1 MCALEGAQ
9 RLLRTKSAMRVM
21 LVGPFEEWA
30 RMNRDDVEVHRVAN
44 ATDAL
49 NALTTF
55 EPKLM
60 LIDPSV
66 IGQQRDTLVSRAEQ
80 MGCAIIASDRPA
92 AGVKIPGST
101 IQELEKYAILQ
112 TLKAVGGSTSKA
124 AKMLGISVRKIQ
136 YRLRDWRLRA
146 ADVAVE
152 GKEAAT
158 DAVH

>member
-1 MCALEGAQ
+1 
-9 RLLRTKSAMRVM
+9 MRVL
-21 LVGPFEEWA
+21 LVGPYEEWS
-30 RMNRDDVEVHRVAN
+30 RLNRDDIDVHKVAN
-44 ATDAL
+44 ATDAINTL
-49 NALTTF
+49 SSF

-66 IGQQRDTLVSRAEQ
+66 VGQQREALVDRAES

-92 AGVKIPGST
+92 SGVKIPGST
-101 IQELEKYAILQ
+101 IQELEKYAILE

-146 ADVAVE
+146 VDVGVE

-158 DAVH
+158 ESPVH

>member
-1 MCALEGAQ
+1 
-9 RLLRTKSAMRVM
+9 MRVM
-21 LVGPFEEWA
+21 LVGTFEEWA
-30 RMNRDDVEVHRVAN
+30 RLNRDDVDVHKVAN
-44 ATDAL
+44 ATDAM
-49 NALTTF
+49 NALSTF

-60 LIDPSV
+60 VVDPSV
-66 IGQQRDTLVSRAEQ
+66 VGTQRDALISRAEQ
-80 MGCAIIASDRPA
+80 MGCSIIASDRPTV
-92 AGVKIPGST
+92 GVKIPGST
-101 IQELEKYAILQ
+101 IQELEKHAILE

>member
-1 MCALEGAQ
+1 
-9 RLLRTKSAMRVM
+9 MRVL

-30 RMNRDDVEVHRVAN
+30 RLNRDDVDVHKVAN
-44 ATDAL
+44 ATDAM
-49 NALTTF
+49 NALSSF

-60 LIDPSV
+60 LVDPSV
-66 IGQQRDTLVSRAEQ
+66 VGNQRDSLISRAEQ
-80 MGCAIIASDRPA
+80 MGCSIIASDRPA
-92 AGVKIPGST
+92 VGVKIPGST
-101 IQELEKYAILQ
+101 IQELEKHAILE

-152 GKEAAT
+152 GKEATT